1 MWLLW
6 VVLAMALVLG
16 TLWLGQRRLIYFPD
30 SSAAGSVATAFPDGR
45 DVTLRTA
52 DGVPLGAWFVPG
64 RGRGSGPGSGLTVL
78 VANGNGGNRAGR
90 ASLAAA
96 LSDLGFSVLLFDYR
110 GYGGNPGSPSEA
122 GLALD
127 ILAAYHY
134 LVDEVGVVPGR
145 LLCFGESLGSAVVTG
160 LVTRLEPAQRPAGV
174 LLRSPFV
181 DLAAAG
187 ATRYPFLPVRAMLRD
202 RFPVA
207 EQVSTLDLPLAV
219 VLGTADSVIPA
230 EQSREVARRAPG
242 SVTLTEVVGADHNDP
257 ELFSG
262 DQLIDA
268 VVDLAERVNA
278 AER

>member
-6 VVLAMALVLG
+6 AALAAALVLG

-30 SSAAGSVATAFPDGR
+30 RAAVPPVATEFPDGR

-52 DGVPLGAWFVPG
+52 DGVALGAWFVPA
-64 RGRGSGPGSGLTVL
+64 RGSGPGSGFTVL

-90 ASLAAA
+90 ASLAGA

-134 LVDEVGVVPGR
+134 LVDEVGVAPAR

-160 LVTRLEPAQRPAGV
+160 LVSRLEPAQRPAAI

-207 EQVSTLDLPLAV
+207 EQISALDLPLAV

-242 SVTLTEVVGADHNDP
+242 PVTLTEVVGADHNDP
-257 ELFSG
+257 ELFNG
-262 DQLIDA
+262 AQLIDA

-278 AER
+278 AGR